1 MLFIRDID
9 EFMERWNGAYLKP
22 DQAYEVSG
30 VDQVLFLSAFDNF
43 LIRQIKYYGIHTFGI
58 DNDGYGLQART
69 LEADDFAQQ
78 LHRHYAA
85 YPLFNLFPLLASMRA
100 HKDEHELSL
109 IEDACTKTLESI
121 QEMLVYAVAGN
132 NEHDVEAAFHYALA
146 KRYGTPMFH
155 TILGSGINST
165 TLHYH
170 ENRAPL
176 EEGELL
182 LADLGGCFDYYGADI
197 TQTFPIS
204 GTFSKRQRAVYE
216 VVLEAFNQVKAA
228 AKPGVRYAYLNELT
242 IDVLTKGAMKL
253 GLIKHPDEIRKY
265 YFHSVTHFWD
275 WTRMMLVRQMI

>member
-1 MLFIRDID
+1 
-9 EFMERWNGAYLKP
+9 
-22 DQAYEVSG
+22 
-30 VDQVLFLSAFDNF
+30 
-43 LIRQIKYYGIHTFGI
+43 
-58 DNDGYGLQART
+58 
-69 LEADDFAQQ
+69 
-78 LHRHYAA
+78 
-85 YPLFNLFPLLASMRA
+85 MRA

-265 YFHSVTHFWD
+265 YFHSVTHFLGLD
-275 WTRMMLVRQMI
+275 THDVGQTDDLILEAGMVFTDEPGLYIPEEKIGIRIETDLVITKDGCRDLCPAFDRSADAIEQMVRDAHH